1 MRSGHCGFLTTLV
14 VGVSSCALLSA
25 CGGSVPTG
33 PAPTQGQ
40 GSSRATAQLRIVIPV
55 ASRAASSAR
64 TAGAR
69 RPAYVS
75 PSTASVSVQVDT
87 GTPVVTNL
95 SASSP
100 ACSGAGPLFPL
111 DCNVPITA
119 TPGSHTLTI
128 ATYDGAGATG
138 NKLSSNAVA
147 ATIVA
152 GQANII
158 GVTLGG
164 VPATVTI
171 GSGPVETTANGGN
184 DALVLAGPL
193 PKTMVV
199 EALDADANVIVGPG
213 APTLSITTTAG
224 NPALVTAAAVPTIG
238 GSAQTTNTFTV
249 TPTGLGITSLTLT
262 ATQSITGGSSVTA
275 TVPTTVSPIVAV
287 ANTGA
292 SATTSSIT
300 EYAPWNV
307 SPALTIT
314 NGVSDPI
321 ALAVGALGTL
331 YVLDGPAGSFPNR
344 VQAYADGGKTV
355 TRTIVSGLDGPDAIA
370 VDQKNGTLYVANA
383 TNNTITEYAANTTA
397 VLRTITTG
405 INGPAAL
412 AIDANENLYV
422 ANYTGNTVTEYAP
435 GTTTPSRTLAT
446 GVSGPF
452 GLVINTS
459 ATVFVANLT
468 ANNITAYTTA
478 GTAPFITF
486 IGTDF
491 ADATPLTTPET
502 PLAIDTNQRIYAAN
516 YAATPASVTT
526 YTIVGGVNP
535 TETILSDVFVPLA
548 VALDNTNNLYVA
560 NKTGAINPNG
570 TITVYAGG
578 GTVNTR
584 TLGGTL
590 GVVYGPTAVLPIGP

>member
-1 MRSGHCGFLTTLV
+1 MRSGRYGFLTTLA
-14 VGVSSCALLSA
+14 VGVSSFALLSA
-25 CGGSVPTG
+25 CGGNVPAG
-33 PAPTQGQ
+33 PTAAQGQ
-40 GSSRATAQLRIVIPV
+40 GSSRASAQLRIVIPV
-55 ASRAASSAR
+55 ASRTASASK
-64 TAGAR
+64 R

-75 PSTASVSVQVDT
+75 PSTASVSVTVDA

-111 DCNVPITA
+111 DCNVPISASAGT
-119 TPGSHTLTI
+119 HTLTI
-128 ATYDGAGATG
+128 VTYDGANATG
-138 NKLSSNAVA
+138 NKLSSNDVA
-147 ATIVA
+147 AKIVA

-164 VPATVTI
+164 VPAEVTI

-184 DALVLAGPL
+184 DSLVFAGPL
-193 PKTMVV
+193 PKTMIV

-213 APTLSITTTAG
+213 APTLSVTS
-224 NPALVTAAAVPTIG
+224 NPAIVTAVAVPTVG
-238 GSAQTTNTFTV
+238 GSAQTTNEFIV
-249 TPTGLGITSLTLT
+249 TPTALGTTSLTLT
-262 ATQSITGGSSVTA
+262 ATQSITGGSTVA
-275 TVPTTVSPIVAV
+275 AAVPTIVSPILGV

-292 SATTSSIT
+292 SDTSSSIT
-300 EYAPWNV
+300 EYAPWSA

-314 NGVSDPI
+314 NGISNPI
-321 ALAVGALGTL
+321 ALAAGALGTL
-331 YVLDGPAGSFPNR
+331 YVLDGPTGALPNTIE
-344 VQAYADGGKTV
+344 AYSDGGT
-355 TRTIVSGLDGPDAIA
+355 TISRTITAGLDGPDAIV

-397 VLRTITTG
+397 VLRTIPAANG

-412 AIDANENLYV
+412 AIDGSENLYV

-435 GTTTPSRTLAT
+435 GSIVPLRTIAT

-452 GLVINTS
+452 GLAINALTG
-459 ATVFVANLT
+459 TVFVANLT
-468 ANNITAYTTA
+468 ANDITAYTTA
-478 GTAPFITF
+478 SGLAPAVTF
-486 IGTDF
+486 TGTDF

-502 PLAIDTNQRIYAAN
+502 PIGIDSNARIYAAN
-516 YAATPASVTT
+516 NAAAPASITT
-526 YTIVGGVNP
+526 YTLANGAAP
-535 TETILSDVFVPLA
+535 TTDLITSDVNLPLA

-560 NKTGAINPNG
+560 NQVGTINPHG

-578 GTVNTR
+578 GQVNTR

-590 GVVYGPTAVLPIGP
+590 GLVYGPTAILPIGP